1 MYSTLVEGGGGRG
14 RRGGGPFRET
24 VAACDV
30 RPRPPPPP
38 PPPPPLAE
46 DGAAPGRELNV
57 FDMVEAYHREG
68 WWPGVVSAAWPARG
82 RKAAAAMY
90 TVSFPSCREEAKLPA
105 SLVRRRRAFV
115 RGRWMDARDVVPRV
129 PQYDEGSNVEVMLDT
144 GKHRAAWVTA
154 TVIKMV
160 SSKNYVVRLKNKEG
174 SVNIVDYCYIRPQP
188 TFDRKK
194 FEYELESSAE
204 VEVNL
209 GGAWSLGVI
218 SDVGSCGYGVRLKGH
233 DSSEEE
239 DYMLVLRALLRPYC
253 KQDDQELM
261 PCTAKI
267 SCRCSP

>member
-1 MYSTLVEGGGGRG
+1 VQ
-14 RRGGGPFRET
+14 
-24 VAACDV
+24 
-30 RPRPPPPP
+30 
-38 PPPPPLAE
+38 
-46 DGAAPGRELNV
+46 
-57 FDMVEAYHREG
+57 
-68 WWPGVVSAAWPARG
+68 
-82 RKAAAAMY
+82 
-90 TVSFPSCREEAKLPA
+90 
-105 SLVRRRRAFV
+105 
-115 RGRWMDARDVVPRV
+115 VPRV

-194 FEYELESSAE
+194 FEYELEPSAE

-261 PCTAKI
+261 PCTAKVFLQLVMLLLVI
-267 SCRCSP
+267 WVFSPLLSWYYQSTAVFIFLL

>member
-1 MYSTLVEGGGGRG
+1 MFVLLLFLVQ
-14 RRGGGPFRET
+14 
-24 VAACDV
+24 
-30 RPRPPPPP
+30 
-38 PPPPPLAE
+38 
-46 DGAAPGRELNV
+46 
-57 FDMVEAYHREG
+57 
-68 WWPGVVSAAWPARG
+68 
-82 RKAAAAMY
+82 
-90 TVSFPSCREEAKLPA
+90 
-105 SLVRRRRAFV
+105 
-115 RGRWMDARDVVPRV
+115 VPRV

-194 FEYELESSAE
+194 FEYELEPSAE

-261 PCTAKI
+261 PCTAKVFLQLVMLLLVI
-267 SCRCSP
+267 WVFSPLLSWYYQSTALFIFLL